1 MTLYYTI
8 YRALVYIVMYTT
20 TQSGISYE
28 KIICQ
33 PGAVRG
39 QGILIVLSVVIWWR
53 SRDSLTEN
61 FVSMIFIAILMVV
74 LVGEELKREL
84 NKKE

>member
-1 MTLYYTI
+1 MKKSSVNPALY
-8 YRALVYIVMYTT
+8 
-20 TQSGISYE
+20 
-28 KIICQ
+28 
-33 PGAVRG
+33 AVK
-39 QGILIVLSVVIWWR
+39 GILIVLSVVIWWR

-61 FVSMIFIAILMVV
+61 FVSMIFIAILMVA